1 MKLLFIHN
9 RYAIQGG
16 EEESFEAEIRLLRD
30 MGHEVDVYEETNERV
45 LELGRAQV
53 ALRAIWSRQA
63 YRELRWRLS
72 RARYDIVHVQ
82 NFFPL
87 ISPAAHHAARA
98 EGVRVVQSVR

>member
-53 ALRAIWSRQA
+53 ALRAI
-63 YRELRWRLS
+63 
-72 RARYDIVHVQ
+72 
-82 NFFPL
+82 
-87 ISPAAHHAARA
+87 
-98 EGVRVVQSVR
+98 